1 MLKRFYHLITGDYS
15 QYTFEHRVFN
25 LTSCIIF
32 LFCAQ
37 ATTFN
42 FFLDLHITTI
52 WLGFGGMI
60 TSLLVFYVSRIKQQ
74 FSPSLI
80 FLYSVA
86 AILLLGP
93 LHFYNGGSNGPVA
106 YLIIMLLFIYI
117 FIAPLFMQGWIYA
130 MYCAA
135 LLAIFLL
142 EYLNPQWVIPY
153 ETKEQRFIDYGIVLL
168 YITFFTSF
176 TIWIFRKSY
185 DREQKTIRLQKEELE
200 RLYVQTNEKNLY
212 IEALI
217 KELHH
222 RVKNNLQV
230 VSSLMSLQSNRVKDA
245 EARMALE
252 EGRTRVNAMAL
263 IHQKLYLNH
272 ELAAVNMGEY
282 LEHLCA
288 SLAESFGFPPSV
300 VFTEVQLTNQTLD
313 IDRAVSIGLVVNE
326 LVTNSFKHAFQGINE
341 PRVTVYLKQTTSELL
356 LEVADNGKGI
366 QKQAHSKNS
375 FGMKLIETL
384 VQQLGASIQVEHKQG
399 TKSTISITSGI

>member
-1 MLKRFYHLITGDYS
+1 MLKRLYYLIAGDYS

-25 LTSCIIF
+25 LTSCIIL
-32 LFCAQ
+32 LFCVQ

-42 FFLDLHITTI
+42 FFLGLHIVTI
-52 WLGFGGMI
+52 WLGIGGTI
-60 TSLLVFYVSRIKQQ
+60 ASSFIFYLSRIKNQ

-80 FLYSVA
+80 FLFSVI
-86 AILLLGP
+86 AILILGP

-106 YLIIMLLFIYI
+106 FLIIMLLFVYI

-130 MYCAA
+130 MYCAS
-135 LLAIFLL
+135 LLVIFLM
-142 EYLNPQWVIPY
+142 EYINPQWVVPY

-212 IEALI
+212 IESLI

-230 VSSLMSLQSNRVKDA
+230 VSSLMSLQSNRMKDA
-245 EARMALE
+245 EARQALE

-288 SLAESFGFPPSV
+288 SLAESFGFPSAIV
-300 VFTEVQLTNQTLD
+300 STEVQLTSQTLD
-313 IDRAVSIGLVVNE
+313 IDRAVSIGLIVNE
-326 LVTNSFKHAFQGINE
+326 LVTNSFKHAFHGVHE
-341 PRVTVYLKQTTSELL
+341 PSVNVSLKQTASELIL
-356 LEVADNGKGI
+356 DVADNGKGMH
-366 QKQAHSKNS
+366 QEAHAKNS
-375 FGMKLIETL
+375 FGMKLVQTL
-384 VQQLGASIQVEHKQG
+384 VQQLGAGMEVDNKSG
-399 TKSTISITSGI
+399 TRSTISIKTGI